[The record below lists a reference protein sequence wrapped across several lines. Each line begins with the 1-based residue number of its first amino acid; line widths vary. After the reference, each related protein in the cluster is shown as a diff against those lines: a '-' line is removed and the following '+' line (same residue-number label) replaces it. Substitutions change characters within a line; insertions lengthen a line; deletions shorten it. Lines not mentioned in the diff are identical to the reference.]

1 MVQSCSASKST
12 HGHSADK
19 NTQNGSKDAP
29 RCPRPP
35 RAVFDAATAELAGSP
50 TVLEALKWVVVAE
63 MLVIVRGELEEEE
76 TDVTLNDSDVLVD
89 AKVQKLWARVSAV
102 GSSFGHRGTTQFVSP
117 VVNSA
122 LYGIFSW
129 RIVKK
134 GRSNAPGQK
143 QFTSATLVQFASAID
158 SCKQFVTKQSSLVI
172 QGWNNDSWRTACRV
186 STQTR

>member
-1 MVQSCSASKST
+1 MVILPTRTPKMAAKMP
-12 HGHSADK
+12 HA
-19 NTQNGSKDAP
+19 ALV
-29 RCPRPP
+29 PP

-134 GRSNAPGQK
+134 GRSNAPGAE
-143 QFTSATLVQFASAID
+143 TVYIGHAGTIRI
-158 SCKQFVTKQSSLVI
+158 CY
-172 QGWNNDSWRTACRV
+172 R
-186 STQTR
+186 